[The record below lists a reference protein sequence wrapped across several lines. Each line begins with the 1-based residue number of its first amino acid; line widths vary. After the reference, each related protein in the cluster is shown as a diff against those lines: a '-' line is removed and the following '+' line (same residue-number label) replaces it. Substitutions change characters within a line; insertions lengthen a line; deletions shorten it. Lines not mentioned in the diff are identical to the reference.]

1 MSERNG
7 TTALAIATPARESV
21 WTGHGQTVGAPRT
34 IGATQRGFLVLAD
47 ISGFTAFVTTTE
59 IEHGPPIIAALLEE
73 VIRRLA
79 PPLQIQDIEGDAVF
93 AVGAHGGVV
102 PPGSL
107 LAVLRGAL
115 LGFRTL
121 QRAMQAD
128 ESCSCDACRG
138 VWRLRLKLIAH
149 YGTFL
154 HQTVGGRLQAAGS
167 DVILAHRLLK
177 NRVPRTA
184 DYVLFTEP
192 ALRYMDVDAEAAGLI
207 AHRERYEHFGD
218 VDCFVGD
225 PTRLIGV
232 PA

>member
-1 MSERNG
+1 MSESNG
-7 TTALAIATPARESV
+7 TTALTIATPARESV
-21 WTGHGQTVGAPRT
+21 WTGHGETVGAPRT
-34 IGATQRGFLVLAD
+34 ISATKQGFLVLAD

-73 VIRRLA
+73 VIRHLA
-79 PPLQIQDIEGDAVF
+79 PPLEIQDIEGDAVF
-93 AVGAHGGVV
+93 ALGAHGHVV
-102 PPGSL
+102 PPASL
-107 LAVLRGAL
+107 LDALRGAL

-128 ESCSCDACRG
+128 ESCSCHACRNI
-138 VWRLRLKLIAH
+138 WRLRLKLIAH

-154 HQTVGGRLQAAGS
+154 HQTVGGRLQAAGR

-177 NRVPRTA
+177 NRVPRMA
-184 DYVLFTEP
+184 DYVLLTEP
-192 ALRYMDVDAEAAGLI
+192 ALKYMDVDAESAGLI

-225 PTRLIGV
+225 PTRLTGV
-232 PA
+232 AA